1 MPDRIGLINLKKV
14 NVKQLSKA
22 IGFEPENLLK
32 QMSAAGLSHKSVT
45 DEVSNEDK
53 KTLLTFLK
61 STKKTSK
68 KTISLKKD
76 TSPAKKGISI
86 TRLNQNLS
94 ETKSSAKEDFKGE
107 IDFDAA
113 EAKRKDAEKKVELAK
128 EEKQNQT
135 VKRIKKSPP
144 TELKVQKKPLVNAKT
159 QFKEKEN
166 SKKDKRELEGEKYLE
181 TKLSNVQEFE
191 KPTEFIQK
199 EIKIPETVSVTDLAK
214 KLSIKSGELIKTLMN
229 NGVMVTLNQFI
240 DQETA
245 LVVTEELGHIGIP
258 FTENEEEENLIENI
272 SYEGE
277 EEPRN
282 PIVSVLGHVDH
293 GKTSILDFIRKS
305 SVAESEEGGITQG
318 IGAYQVTY
326 NDSLITFIDTPGHA
340 AFSQMRARGAN
351 STDIVILVVA
361 ADDSVKPQTEEA
373 YNHAK
378 DAGVQIIVAINKID
392 TPDADVEKVKGDL
405 SAIGLVPEDWGGD
418 TQMIPVSAKNG
429 DGMND
434 LLESVQLVSELME
447 LKTNHTGPAAGIV
460 LESGVRKGEGSVA
473 TLIVQKGTLHSG
485 DYILVGDQ
493 SRKIRA
499 LKDFNEKVIKQAAP
513 SSPVFIS
520 GLEFPPSAGDEFIV
534 VKDEKAAKALSENRA
549 NKIRD
554 KRLAQK
560 SVVNMENIFA
570 NASEGL
576 KPSINLILK
585 SDTNGSLEALS
596 GAILNMDIEEAK
608 IKIVLDAVGPITPND
623 VNLAIASNAFIF
635 GFNVRAETAA
645 VDLAE
650 QEGVSIQYFGIIY
663 DLIDAVKTVIEG
675 SLDPDIKESILGK
688 AKVKDIF
695 KSPKFGFVAGSVV
708 EDGTI
713 YPNKNVR
720 VIRDNTV
727 IHEGML
733 DSLRR
738 FKDEAKEVKSGTEC
752 GIGITNYTDIKEG
765 DIIEVFQ
772 REEIQRKL

>member
-1 MPDRIGLINLKKV
+1 M
-14 NVKQLSKA
+14 NVIQLSKV

-32 QMSAAGLSHKSVT
+32 QMAAAGLPHKSTT
-45 DEVSNEDK
+45 DEVNNEDK

-61 STKKTSK
+61 SSKKTSK
-68 KTISLKKD
+68 KTISLKKN
-76 TSPAKKGISI
+76 TSPEKKGISI
-86 TRLNQNLS
+86 TRLNQNAS
-94 ETKSSAKEDFKGE
+94 ETKSAAQVDLKGE

-113 EAKRKDAEKKVELAK
+113 EAKRKDAEKKVEESK
-128 EEKQNQT
+128 QEKQNQT
-135 VKRIKKSPP
+135 VKRIKKSSP
-144 TELKVQKKPLVNAKT
+144 EISKPLNKPSVNTKS
-159 QFKEKEN
+159 QFKEKED

-191 KPTEFIQK
+191 KPSEFIQK
-199 EIKIPETVSVTDLAK
+199 EIKIPETISVSDLAK
-214 KLSIKSGELIKTLMN
+214 NLSIKSGELIKTLMN
-229 NGVMVTLNQFI
+229 NGVIVTLNQFI

-245 LVVTEELGHIGIP
+245 LVVTEELGHIGVP

-272 SYEGE
+272 AYEGE
-277 EEPRN
+277 EESRN

-293 GKTSILDFIRKS
+293 GKTSILDYIRKS
-305 SVAESEEGGITQG
+305 SVADSEEGGITQG
-318 IGAYQVTY
+318 IGAYQVTF
-326 NDSLITFIDTPGHA
+326 NESLITFIDTPGHA

-373 YNHAK
+373 FNHAK
-378 DAGVQIIVAINKID
+378 NAGVQIIVAINKID
-392 TPDADVEKVKGDL
+392 TPDADIEKVKGDL

-434 LLESVQLVSELME
+434 LLESIQLVSELME

-460 LESGVRKGEGSVA
+460 LESGVRKGEGAVA
-473 TLIVQKGTLHSG
+473 TLLVQKGTLNSG

-499 LKDFNEKVIKQAAP
+499 LKDFNENVLKKAPP

-520 GLEFPPSAGDEFIV
+520 GLENPPSAGDEFIV

-549 NKIRD
+549 NKLRD

-570 NASEGL
+570 NAGDGV

-596 GAILNMDIEEAK
+596 GAIMNMNIEEAK

-623 VNLAIASNAFIF
+623 VNLAIASEAFIF
-635 GFNVRAETAA
+635 GFNVRAENAA
-645 VDLAE
+645 TEIAE
-650 QEGVSIQYFGIIY
+650 KEGVSIQYFGIIY
-663 DLIDAVKTVIEG
+663 DLIDAVKTVVEG

-695 KSPKFGFVAGSVV
+695 KSPKFGFIAGSIV

-720 VIRDNTV
+720 VVRDNTV

-752 GIGITNYTDIKEG
+752 GIGISNYTDIKEG

>member
-1 MPDRIGLINLKKV
+1 M
-14 NVKQLSKA
+14 NVTQLSKV
-22 IGFEPENLLK
+22 IGFEPDNLLK
-32 QMSAAGLSHKSVT
+32 QMAAAGLPHKSIT
-45 DEVSNEDK
+45 DEVNNEDK

-61 STKKTSK
+61 SSKKTSK
-68 KTISLKKD
+68 KTISLKKS
-76 TSPAKKGISI
+76 TSPEKKGISI
-86 TRLNQNLS
+86 TRLNQNAS
-94 ETKSSAKEDFKGE
+94 ETKSPVQVDLKGE

-113 EAKRKDAEKKVELAK
+113 EAKRKDAEKKVEESK
-128 EEKQNQT
+128 QEKQNQT
-135 VKRIKKSPP
+135 VKRIKKSSP
-144 TELKVQKKPLVNAKT
+144 EISKPQNKPSINT
-159 QFKEKEN
+159 KSQFKEKED

-191 KPTEFIQK
+191 KPSEFIQK
-199 EIKIPETVSVTDLAK
+199 EIKIPETISVSDLAK
-214 KLSIKSGELIKTLMN
+214 NLSIKSGELIKTLMN
-229 NGVMVTLNQFI
+229 NGVIVTLNQFI

-245 LVVTEELGHIGIP
+245 LVVTEELGHIGVP

-272 SYEGE
+272 AYEGE
-277 EEPRN
+277 EESRN

-293 GKTSILDFIRKS
+293 GKTSILDYIRKS
-305 SVAESEEGGITQG
+305 SVADSEEGGITQG
-318 IGAYQVTY
+318 IGAYQVTF
-326 NDSLITFIDTPGHA
+326 NESLITFIDTPGHA

-373 YNHAK
+373 FNHAK
-378 DAGVQIIVAINKID
+378 NAGVQIIVAINKID
-392 TPDADVEKVKGDL
+392 TPDADIEKVKGDL

-434 LLESVQLVSELME
+434 LLESIQLVSELME

-460 LESGVRKGEGSVA
+460 LESGVRKGEGAVA
-473 TLIVQKGTLHSG
+473 TLLVQKGTLNSG

-499 LKDFNEKVIKQAAP
+499 LKDFNENVLKKAPP

-520 GLEFPPSAGDEFIV
+520 GLENPPSAGDEFIV

-549 NKIRD
+549 NKLRD

-570 NASEGL
+570 NAGDGV

-596 GAILNMDIEEAK
+596 GAIMNMNIEEAK

-623 VNLAIASNAFIF
+623 VNLAIASEAFIF
-635 GFNVRAETAA
+635 GFNVRAENTATEI
-645 VDLAE
+645 AE
-650 QEGVSIQYFGIIY
+650 KEGVSIQYFGIIY
-663 DLIDAVKTVIEG
+663 DLIDAVKTVVEG

-695 KSPKFGFVAGSVV
+695 KSPKFGFIAGSIV

-720 VIRDNTV
+720 VVRDNTV

-752 GIGITNYTDIKEG
+752 GIGISNYTDIKEG

>member
-1 MPDRIGLINLKKV
+1 V
-14 NVKQLSKA
+14 NVTQLSKV

-32 QMSAAGLSHKSVT
+32 QMAAAGLPHKSIT
-45 DEVSNEDK
+45 DEVNNEDK

-61 STKKTSK
+61 SSKKTSK
-68 KTISLKKD
+68 KTISLKKS
-76 TSPAKKGISI
+76 TSPEKKGISI
-86 TRLNQNLS
+86 TRLNQNAS
-94 ETKSSAKEDFKGE
+94 ETKSPVQVDLKGE

-113 EAKRKDAEKKVELAK
+113 EAKRKDAEKKVEESK
-128 EEKQNQT
+128 QEKQNQT
-135 VKRIKKSPP
+135 VKRIKKSSP
-144 TELKVQKKPLVNAKT
+144 EISKPQNKPSVNTKS
-159 QFKEKEN
+159 QFKEKED

-191 KPTEFIQK
+191 KPSEFIQK
-199 EIKIPETVSVTDLAK
+199 EIKIPETISVSDLAK
-214 KLSIKSGELIKTLMN
+214 NLSIKSGELIKTLMN
-229 NGVMVTLNQFI
+229 NGVIVTLNQFI

-245 LVVTEELGHIGIP
+245 LVVTEELGHIGVP

-277 EEPRN
+277 EESRN

-293 GKTSILDFIRKS
+293 GKTSILDYIRKS
-305 SVAESEEGGITQG
+305 SVADSEEGGITQG
-318 IGAYQVTY
+318 IGAYQVTF
-326 NDSLITFIDTPGHA
+326 NESLITFIDTPGHA

-373 YNHAK
+373 FNHAK
-378 DAGVQIIVAINKID
+378 NAGVQIIVAINKID
-392 TPDADVEKVKGDL
+392 TPDADIEKVKGDL

-434 LLESVQLVSELME
+434 LLESIQLVSELME

-460 LESGVRKGEGSVA
+460 LESGVRKGEGAVA
-473 TLIVQKGTLHSG
+473 TLLVQKGTLNSG

-499 LKDFNEKVIKQAAP
+499 LKDFNENVLKKAPP

-520 GLEFPPSAGDEFIV
+520 GLENPPSAGDEFIV

-549 NKIRD
+549 NKLRD

-570 NASEGL
+570 NAGDGV

-596 GAILNMDIEEAK
+596 GAIMNMNIEEAK

-623 VNLAIASNAFIF
+623 VNLAIASEAFIF
-635 GFNVRAETAA
+635 GFNVRAENAA
-645 VDLAE
+645 TEIAE
-650 QEGVSIQYFGIIY
+650 KEGVSIQYFGIIY
-663 DLIDAVKTVIEG
+663 DLIDAVKTVVEG

-695 KSPKFGFVAGSVV
+695 KSPKFGFIAGSIV

-720 VIRDNTV
+720 VVRDNTV

-752 GIGITNYTDIKEG
+752 GIGISNYTDIKEG

>member
-1 MPDRIGLINLKKV
+1 M
-14 NVKQLSKA
+14 NVTQLSKA

-32 QMSAAGLSHKSVT
+32 QMSAAGLSHKSIT
-45 DEVSNEDK
+45 DEVNNEDK
-53 KTLLTFLK
+53 KTLLNFLK
-61 STKKTSK
+61 SSKKTSK

-76 TSPAKKGISI
+76 TPSAKKGISI

-94 ETKSSAKEDFKGE
+94 ETKPTAKADLRGD

-113 EAKRKDAEKKVELAK
+113 EAKRKDAEKKVELSK

-135 VKRIKKSPP
+135 VKRIKKLATS
-144 TELKVQKKPLVNAKT
+144 EVKVQKKPLVNTKT
-159 QFKEKEN
+159 QFKEKQD

-181 TKLSNVQEFE
+181 TKLSNVQKFE
-191 KPTEFIQK
+191 KPAEFIQK
-199 EIKIPETVSVTDLAK
+199 EIKIPETISVSDLAK
-214 KLSIKSGELIKTLMN
+214 DLSIKSGELIKTLMN

-272 SYEGE
+272 LYEGE

-282 PIVSVLGHVDH
+282 AIVSVLGHVDH

-305 SVAESEEGGITQG
+305 SVADSEEGGITQG
-318 IGAYQVTY
+318 IGAYQVPY

-392 TPDADVEKVKGDL
+392 APDADVEKVKGDL

-434 LLESVQLVSELME
+434 LLDSIQLVSELME

-473 TLIVQKGTLHSG
+473 TLLVQKGTLHSG

-499 LKDFNEKVIKQAAP
+499 LKDFNEDLIKQAIP
-513 SSPVFIS
+513 SAPVFIS

-570 NASEGL
+570 NAGEEV

-596 GAILNMDIEEAK
+596 GAIINMNIEEAK
-608 IKIVLDAVGPITPND
+608 IKIVLDAVGPITSND
-623 VNLAIASNAFIF
+623 VNLAIASEAFIF
-635 GFNVRAETAA
+635 GFNVRSETAA
-645 VDLAE
+645 KDLSE

-663 DLIDAVKTVIEG
+663 DLIDAVKKVVEG

-695 KSPKFGFVAGSVV
+695 KSPKFGFIAGSVV

>member
-1 MPDRIGLINLKKV
+1 M
-14 NVKQLSKA
+14 NVTQLSKV

-32 QMSAAGLSHKSVT
+32 QMTAAGLPHKSIT
-45 DEVSNEDK
+45 DEVSNDDK

-61 STKKTSK
+61 SSKKTSK

-76 TSPAKKGISI
+76 SSSAKKGISI
-86 TRLNQNLS
+86 TRLNQNES
-94 ETKSSAKEDFKGE
+94 EPKTPTQNDLKGE

-113 EAKRKDAEKKVELAK
+113 EAKRKDAEKKVEESKL
-128 EEKQNQT
+128 EKQNQT
-135 VKRIKKSPP
+135 VKRIKKPSPAE
-144 TELKVQKKPLVNAKT
+144 TKLQKKPSVNPKT
-159 QFKEKEN
+159 QFKEKED
-166 SKKDKRELEGEKYLE
+166 SKKNKRELEGEKYLE
-181 TKLSNVQEFE
+181 AKLSNVQEFE
-191 KPTEFIQK
+191 KPAEFIQK
-199 EIKIPETVSVTDLAK
+199 EIKIPETISVSALAK
-214 KLSIKSGELIKTLMN
+214 SLSIKSGELIKTLMN

-245 LVVTEELGHIGIP
+245 LVVTEELGHLGIP

-277 EEPRN
+277 EELRN

-293 GKTSILDFIRKS
+293 GKTSILDYIRKA
-305 SVAESEEGGITQG
+305 SVADSEEGGITQG
-318 IGAYQVTY
+318 IGAYQVEF
-326 NDSLITFIDTPGHA
+326 NKSLITFIDTPGHA

-378 DAGVQIIVAINKID
+378 NAGVQIIVAINKID
-392 TPDADVEKVKGDL
+392 TPDADIEKVKGDL

-434 LLESVQLVSELME
+434 LLESIQLVSELME
-447 LKTNHTGPAAGIV
+447 LKTNHSGPAAGIV
-460 LESGVRKGEGSVA
+460 LESGVRKGEGAVA
-473 TLIVQKGTLHSG
+473 TLLIQKGTLKSG

-499 LKDFNEKVIKQAAP
+499 LKDFNESAMKEAAP

-534 VKDEKAAKALSENRA
+534 VKDEKAAKVLSENRA
-549 NKIRD
+549 SKLRD

-570 NASEGL
+570 NTGEGV

-596 GAILNMDIEEAK
+596 GAILNMNIEEAK

-623 VNLAIASNAFIF
+623 INLAIASEAFIF
-635 GFNVRAETAA
+635 GFNVRAENAA
-645 VDLAE
+645 IDLAE

-663 DLIDAVKTVIEG
+663 DLIDSVKTVIEG

-695 KSPKFGFVAGSVV
+695 KSPKFGFIAGSIV

>member
-1 MPDRIGLINLKKV
+1 M
-14 NVKQLSKA
+14 NVIQLSKV

-32 QMSAAGLSHKSVT
+32 HMAAAGLPHKSTT
-45 DEVSNEDK
+45 DEVNNEDK

-61 STKKTSK
+61 SSKKTSK
-68 KTISLKKD
+68 KTISLKKS
-76 TSPAKKGISI
+76 TSPEKKGISI
-86 TRLNQNLS
+86 TRLNQNAS
-94 ETKSSAKEDFKGE
+94 ETKSPVQVDLKGE

-113 EAKRKDAEKKVELAK
+113 EAKRKDAEKKVEESK
-128 EEKQNQT
+128 QEKQNQT
-135 VKRIKKSPP
+135 VKRIKKSSP
-144 TELKVQKKPLVNAKT
+144 EISKPLNKPSVNTKS
-159 QFKEKEN
+159 QFKEKED

-191 KPTEFIQK
+191 KPSEFIQK
-199 EIKIPETVSVTDLAK
+199 EIKIPETISVSDLAK
-214 KLSIKSGELIKTLMN
+214 NLSIKSGELIKTLMN
-229 NGVMVTLNQFI
+229 NGVIVTLNQFI

-245 LVVTEELGHIGIP
+245 LVVTEELGHIGVP

-272 SYEGE
+272 AYEGE
-277 EEPRN
+277 EESRN

-293 GKTSILDFIRKS
+293 GKTSILDYIRKS
-305 SVAESEEGGITQG
+305 SVADSEEGGITQG
-318 IGAYQVTY
+318 IGAYQVTF
-326 NDSLITFIDTPGHA
+326 NESLITFIDTPGHA

-373 YNHAK
+373 FNHAK
-378 DAGVQIIVAINKID
+378 NAGVQIIVAINKID
-392 TPDADVEKVKGDL
+392 TPDADIEKVKGDL

-434 LLESVQLVSELME
+434 LLESIQLVSELME

-460 LESGVRKGEGSVA
+460 LESGVRKGEGAVA
-473 TLIVQKGTLHSG
+473 TLLVQKGTLNSG

-499 LKDFNEKVIKQAAP
+499 LKDFNENVLKKAPP

-520 GLEFPPSAGDEFIV
+520 GLENPPSAGDEFIV

-549 NKIRD
+549 NKLRD

-570 NASEGL
+570 NAGDGV

-596 GAILNMDIEEAK
+596 GAIMNMNIEEAK

-623 VNLAIASNAFIF
+623 VNLAIASEAFIF
-635 GFNVRAETAA
+635 GFNVRAENAA
-645 VDLAE
+645 TEIAE
-650 QEGVSIQYFGIIY
+650 KEGVSIQYFGIIY
-663 DLIDAVKTVIEG
+663 DLIDAVKTVVEG

-695 KSPKFGFVAGSVV
+695 KSPKFGFIAGSIV

-720 VIRDNTV
+720 VVRDNTV

-752 GIGITNYTDIKEG
+752 GIGISNYTDIKEG

>member
-1 MPDRIGLINLKKV
+1 M
-14 NVKQLSKA
+14 NVTQLSKA
-22 IGFEPENLLK
+22 IGFKPENLLK

-45 DEVSNEDK
+45 DEVNNEDK

-61 STKKTSK
+61 SSKKTSK

-76 TSPAKKGISI
+76 TAPAKKGISI

-144 TELKVQKKPLVNAKT
+144 AELKVQKKPLVNSKT
-159 QFKEKEN
+159 QFKEKED
-166 SKKDKRELEGEKYLE
+166 SKRDKRELEGEKYLE

-199 EIKIPETVSVTDLAK
+199 EIKIPETISVTDLAK

-245 LVVTEELGHIGIP
+245 LVVTEELGHLGIP

-305 SVAESEEGGITQG
+305 SVADSEEGGITQG
-318 IGAYQVTY
+318 IGAYQVAY

-378 DAGVQIIVAINKID
+378 EAGVQIIVAINKID

-493 SRKIRA
+493 SRKIRT
-499 LKDFNEKVIKQAAP
+499 LKDFNEDVIKQAIP

-570 NASEGL
+570 DASEGV

-596 GAILNMDIEEAK
+596 GAILNMNIEEAK

-623 VNLAIASNAFIF
+623 VNLAIASEAFIF

-695 KSPKFGFVAGSVV
+695 KSPKFGFIAGSVV

-752 GIGITNYTDIKEG
+752 GIGITNYTDIKKG

>member
-1 MPDRIGLINLKKV
+1 M
-14 NVKQLSKA
+14 NVTQLSKV

-32 QMSAAGLSHKSVT
+32 QMAAAGLPHKSIT
-45 DEVSNEDK
+45 DEVNNEDK

-61 STKKTSK
+61 SSKKTSK
-68 KTISLKKD
+68 KTISLKKS
-76 TSPAKKGISI
+76 TSPEKKGISI
-86 TRLNQNLS
+86 TRLNQNAS
-94 ETKSSAKEDFKGE
+94 ETKSPVQVDLKGE

-113 EAKRKDAEKKVELAK
+113 EAKRKDAEKKVEESK
-128 EEKQNQT
+128 QEKQNQT
-135 VKRIKKSPP
+135 VKRIKKSSP
-144 TELKVQKKPLVNAKT
+144 EISKPQNKPSINT
-159 QFKEKEN
+159 KSQFKEKED

-191 KPTEFIQK
+191 KPSEFIQK
-199 EIKIPETVSVTDLAK
+199 EIKIPETISVSDLAK
-214 KLSIKSGELIKTLMN
+214 NLSIKSGELIKTLMN
-229 NGVMVTLNQFI
+229 NGVIVTLNQFI

-245 LVVTEELGHIGIP
+245 LVVTEELGHIGVP

-272 SYEGE
+272 AYEGE
-277 EEPRN
+277 EESRN

-293 GKTSILDFIRKS
+293 GKTSILDYIRKS
-305 SVAESEEGGITQG
+305 SVADSEEGGITQG
-318 IGAYQVTY
+318 IGAYQVTF
-326 NDSLITFIDTPGHA
+326 NESLITFIDTPGHA

-373 YNHAK
+373 FNHAK
-378 DAGVQIIVAINKID
+378 NAGVQIIVAINKID
-392 TPDADVEKVKGDL
+392 TPDADIEKVKGDL

-434 LLESVQLVSELME
+434 LLESIQLVSELME

-460 LESGVRKGEGSVA
+460 LESGVRKGEGAVA
-473 TLIVQKGTLHSG
+473 TLLVQKGTLNSG

-499 LKDFNEKVIKQAAP
+499 LKDFNENVLKKAPP

-520 GLEFPPSAGDEFIV
+520 GLENPPSAGDEFIV

-549 NKIRD
+549 NKLRD

-570 NASEGL
+570 NAGDGV

-596 GAILNMDIEEAK
+596 GAIMNMNIEEAK

-623 VNLAIASNAFIF
+623 VNLAIASEAFIF
-635 GFNVRAETAA
+635 GFNVRAENAA
-645 VDLAE
+645 TEIAE
-650 QEGVSIQYFGIIY
+650 KEGVSIQYFGIIY
-663 DLIDAVKTVIEG
+663 DLIDAVKTVVEG

-695 KSPKFGFVAGSVV
+695 KSPKFGFIAGSIV

-720 VIRDNTV
+720 VVRDNTV

>member
-1 MPDRIGLINLKKV
+1 M
-14 NVKQLSKA
+14 NVTQLSKV

-32 QMSAAGLSHKSVT
+32 QMAAAGLPHKSIT
-45 DEVSNEDK
+45 DEVNNEDK

-61 STKKTSK
+61 SSKKTSK
-68 KTISLKKD
+68 KTISLKKS
-76 TSPAKKGISI
+76 TSPEKKGISI
-86 TRLNQNLS
+86 TRLNQNAS
-94 ETKSSAKEDFKGE
+94 ETKSPVQVDLKGE

-113 EAKRKDAEKKVELAK
+113 EAKRKDAERKVEESK
-128 EEKQNQT
+128 QEKQNQT
-135 VKRIKKSPP
+135 VKRIKKSSP
-144 TELKVQKKPLVNAKT
+144 EISKSQNKPSVNTKL
-159 QFKEKEN
+159 QFKEKED

-191 KPTEFIQK
+191 KPSEFIQK
-199 EIKIPETVSVTDLAK
+199 EIKIPETISVSDLAK
-214 KLSIKSGELIKTLMN
+214 NLSIKSGELIKTLMN
-229 NGVMVTLNQFI
+229 NGVIVTLNQFI

-245 LVVTEELGHIGIP
+245 LVVTEELGHIGVP

-272 SYEGE
+272 AYEGE
-277 EEPRN
+277 EESRN

-293 GKTSILDFIRKS
+293 GKTSILDYIRKS
-305 SVAESEEGGITQG
+305 SVADSEEGGITQG
-318 IGAYQVTY
+318 IGAYQVTF
-326 NDSLITFIDTPGHA
+326 NESLITFIDTPGHA

-373 YNHAK
+373 FNHAK
-378 DAGVQIIVAINKID
+378 NAGVQIIVAINKID
-392 TPDADVEKVKGDL
+392 TPDADIEKVKGDL

-434 LLESVQLVSELME
+434 LLESIQLVSELME

-460 LESGVRKGEGSVA
+460 LESGVRKGEGAVA
-473 TLIVQKGTLHSG
+473 TLLVQKGTLNSG
-485 DYILVGDQ
+485 DYILVGDK

-499 LKDFNEKVIKQAAP
+499 LKDFNENVLKKAPP

-520 GLEFPPSAGDEFIV
+520 GLENPPSAGDEFIV

-549 NKIRD
+549 NKLRD

-570 NASEGL
+570 NAGDGV

-596 GAILNMDIEEAK
+596 GAIMNMNIEEAK

-623 VNLAIASNAFIF
+623 VNLAIASEAFIF
-635 GFNVRAETAA
+635 GFNVRAENAA
-645 VDLAE
+645 TEIAE
-650 QEGVSIQYFGIIY
+650 KEGVSIQYFGIIY
-663 DLIDAVKTVIEG
+663 DLIDAVKTVVEG

-695 KSPKFGFVAGSVV
+695 KSPKFGFIAGSIV

-720 VIRDNTV
+720 VVRDNTV

-752 GIGITNYTDIKEG
+752 GIGISNYTDIKEG

>member
-1 MPDRIGLINLKKV
+1 M
-14 NVKQLSKA
+14 NVTQLSKV

-32 QMSAAGLSHKSVT
+32 QMAAAGLPHKSIT
-45 DEVSNEDK
+45 DEVNNEDK

-61 STKKTSK
+61 SSKKTSK
-68 KTISLKKD
+68 KTISLKKS
-76 TSPAKKGISI
+76 TSPEKKGISI
-86 TRLNQNLS
+86 TRLNQNAS
-94 ETKSSAKEDFKGE
+94 ETKSPVQVDLKGE

-113 EAKRKDAEKKVELAK
+113 EAKRKDAEKKVEESK
-128 EEKQNQT
+128 QEKQNQT
-135 VKRIKKSPP
+135 VKRIKKSSPEISKP
-144 TELKVQKKPLVNAKT
+144 QNKPSVNTKVQFKK
-159 QFKEKEN
+159 KED

-191 KPTEFIQK
+191 KPSEFIQK
-199 EIKIPETVSVTDLAK
+199 EIKIPETISVSDLAK
-214 KLSIKSGELIKTLMN
+214 NLSIKSGELIKTLMN
-229 NGVMVTLNQFI
+229 NGVIVTLNQFI

-245 LVVTEELGHIGIP
+245 LVVTEELGHIGVP

-272 SYEGE
+272 AYEGE
-277 EEPRN
+277 EESRN

-293 GKTSILDFIRKS
+293 GKTSILDYIRKS
-305 SVAESEEGGITQG
+305 SVADSEEGGITQG
-318 IGAYQVTY
+318 IGAYQVTF
-326 NDSLITFIDTPGHA
+326 NESLITFIDTPGHA

-373 YNHAK
+373 FNHAK
-378 DAGVQIIVAINKID
+378 NAGVQIIVAINKID
-392 TPDADVEKVKGDL
+392 TPDADIEKVKGDL

-434 LLESVQLVSELME
+434 LLESIQLVSELME

-460 LESGVRKGEGSVA
+460 LESGVRKGEGAVA
-473 TLIVQKGTLHSG
+473 TLLVQKGTLNSG

-499 LKDFNEKVIKQAAP
+499 LKDFNENVLKKAPP

-520 GLEFPPSAGDEFIV
+520 GLENPPSAGDEFIV

-549 NKIRD
+549 NKLRD

-570 NASEGL
+570 NAGDGV

-596 GAILNMDIEEAK
+596 GAIINMNIEEAK

-623 VNLAIASNAFIF
+623 VNLAIASEAFIF
-635 GFNVRAETAA
+635 GFNVRAENAA
-645 VDLAE
+645 TEIAE
-650 QEGVSIQYFGIIY
+650 KEGVSIQYFGIIY
-663 DLIDAVKTVIEG
+663 DLIDAVKTVVEG

-695 KSPKFGFVAGSVV
+695 KSPKFGFIAGSIV

-720 VIRDNTV
+720 VVRDNTV

-752 GIGITNYTDIKEG
+752 GIGISNYTDIKEG

>member
-1 MPDRIGLINLKKV
+1 V
-14 NVKQLSKA
+14 NVTQLSKV

-32 QMSAAGLSHKSVT
+32 QMAAAGLPHKSTT
-45 DEVSNEDK
+45 DEVNNEDK

-61 STKKTSK
+61 SSKKTSK
-68 KTISLKKD
+68 KTISLKKN
-76 TSPAKKGISI
+76 TSPEKKGISI
-86 TRLNQNLS
+86 TRLNQNVS
-94 ETKSSAKEDFKGE
+94 ETKSAAQVDLKGE

-113 EAKRKDAEKKVELAK
+113 EAKRKDAEKKVEESK
-128 EEKQNQT
+128 QEKQNQT
-135 VKRIKKSPP
+135 VKRIKKSSP
-144 TELKVQKKPLVNAKT
+144 EISKPQNKPSVNTKA
-159 QFKEKEN
+159 QFKEKED

-191 KPTEFIQK
+191 KPSEFIQK
-199 EIKIPETVSVTDLAK
+199 EIKIPETISVSDLAK
-214 KLSIKSGELIKTLMN
+214 NLSIKSGELIKTLMN
-229 NGVMVTLNQFI
+229 NGVIVTLNQFI

-245 LVVTEELGHIGIP
+245 LVVTEELGHIGVP

-272 SYEGE
+272 AYEGE
-277 EEPRN
+277 EESRN

-293 GKTSILDFIRKS
+293 GKTSILDYIRKS
-305 SVAESEEGGITQG
+305 SVADSEEGGITQG
-318 IGAYQVTY
+318 IGAYQVTF
-326 NDSLITFIDTPGHA
+326 NESLITFIDTPGHA

-373 YNHAK
+373 FNHAK
-378 DAGVQIIVAINKID
+378 NAGVQIIVAINKID
-392 TPDADVEKVKGDL
+392 TPDADIEKVKGDL

-434 LLESVQLVSELME
+434 LLESIQLVSELME
-447 LKTNHTGPAAGIV
+447 LKTNHSGPAAGIV
-460 LESGVRKGEGSVA
+460 LESGVRKGEGAVA
-473 TLIVQKGTLHSG
+473 TLLVQKGTLNSG

-499 LKDFNEKVIKQAAP
+499 LKDFNENVLKKAPP

-520 GLEFPPSAGDEFIV
+520 GLENPPSAGDEFIV

-549 NKIRD
+549 NKLRD

-570 NASEGL
+570 NAGDGV

-596 GAILNMDIEEAK
+596 GAIMNMNIEEAK

-623 VNLAIASNAFIF
+623 VNLAIASEAFIF
-635 GFNVRAETAA
+635 GFNVRAENAA
-645 VDLAE
+645 TEIAE
-650 QEGVSIQYFGIIY
+650 KEGVSIQYFGIIY
-663 DLIDAVKTVIEG
+663 DLIDAVKTVVEG

-695 KSPKFGFVAGSVV
+695 KSPKFGFIAGSIV

-720 VIRDNTV
+720 VVRDNTV

-752 GIGITNYTDIKEG
+752 GIGISNYTDIKEG